1 MEKKEFRVLIK
12 HCFLIGKNTVEAKAW
27 FDKHYPGTMNL
38 NVVVWTPKTLNAV
51 VAQKQQ
57 LRQKMWQKSEKWYWP
72 IAN

>member
-12 HCFLIGKNTVEAKAW
+12 QKLGLINITQILLRENQPSKI
-27 FDKHYPGTMNL
+27 GTMNL